1 MFLSPR
7 LVSVPEM
14 VGAELTRLKV
24 HVRVAVPPCPSVT
37 TTLTV
42 WGPRDSS
49 RTLTVIVFLKFRV
62 GANDFVVRPS
72 IDSVA
77 VKTSPESESLTVYSI
92 VKSWFLSPRLR
103 SLSEIRG
110 SVFRTSRT
118 GRKPTSTSR

>member
-7 LVSVPEM
+7 LVSEPEM
-14 VGAELTRLKV
+14 VGAELTRVNV
-24 HVRVAVPPCPSVT
+24 HVRVAVPPWPSVT

-42 WGPRDSS
+42 WLPRECS
-49 RTLTVIVFLKFRV
+49 RMLIEMVFFAFRV

-77 VKTSPESESLTVYSI
+77 ARTSPESASSTVYSI
-92 VKSWFLSPRLR
+92 VKFWFLSPRLR

-110 SVFRTSRT
+110 SVFRISRT
-118 GRKPTSTSR
+118 GRKP